1 MFNLFKTKAPPKAE
15 TPPTEILVACEVRD
29 FFVFRDVLFG
39 RGYVDRAGG
48 SDPRISVR
56 LWDGSLHPVKHA
68 VDDFNPS
75 TPERCTFCFSLPLTV
90 NTPPEDL
97 AKMTVVFD
105 FPTGRFE
112 KLRVTNDAIAH
123 DAFLTSEADFWAF
136 VHAHPQA
143 NVLEIGSRARSGIS
157 RRNLFPATCSYT
169 GFDIVAGENVTCVG
183 DAHQL
188 SKILPLGHFDIVF
201 SVSVWEHLSMPWLVS
216 LELNKVMKVGG
227 MAMINTHQSWPSH
240 EEPWDYFRFSNYSWD
255 ALFNAETGF
264 EIVTRGTGIPCV
276 MGASQFMPSIH
287 ACRVDWH
294 YGYFAT
300 RCVAKK
306 TGETK
311 LAWPVDPKLI
321 GQGNYPH

>member
-1 MFNLFKTKAPPKAE
+1 MSVFNLFKSKAPAKME
-15 TPPTEILVACEVRD
+15 TPPNAITVACEVRD

-56 LWDGSLHPVKHA
+56 LWDGTLHPVKHA

-112 KLRVTNDAIAH
+112 KLRVTSDAIAH

-143 NVLEIGSRARSGIS
+143 NVLEIGS
-157 RRNLFPATCSYT
+157 
-169 GFDIVAGENVTCVG
+169 
-183 DAHQL
+183 
-188 SKILPLGHFDIVF
+188 
-201 SVSVWEHLSMPWLVS
+201 
-216 LELNKVMKVGG
+216 
-227 MAMINTHQSWPSH
+227 
-240 EEPWDYFRFSNYSWD
+240 
-255 ALFNAETGF
+255 
-264 EIVTRGTGIPCV
+264 
-276 MGASQFMPSIH
+276 
-287 ACRVDWH
+287 
-294 YGYFAT
+294 
-300 RCVAKK
+300 
-306 TGETK
+306 
-311 LAWPVDPKLI
+311 
-321 GQGNYPH
+321 